1 MKTSAKGLALIK
13 SFEGCRLAAYPDPAT
28 GGDPWTIGYGTTD
41 GVRPG
46 MTITQQEAENLLRK
60 DLDKFEKGV
69 AELVKVDITQSMFD
83 ALVSFSYNVGLANL
97 KSSTLLRMVNARD
110 FQGAAQQFVRWNRAA
125 GKVMN
130 GLTRRRLAESDLF
143 LER

>member
-13 SFEGCRLAAYPDPAT
+13 SFEGCRLVAYPDPAT